1 MVFFSITDTYHMSN
15 LSKKSKLSPV
25 EIKNQVVKVYQVL
38 GFIFIALFLT
48 VSLCGIFLSRI
59 NF

>member
-1 MVFFSITDTYHMSN
+1 MSN
-15 LSKKSKLSPV
+15 LSKKSKLSLV

>member
-1 MVFFSITDTYHMSN
+1 MSN
-15 LSKKSKLSPV
+15 FLKKSKLSPV

-38 GFIFIALFLT
+38 GFILIALFLT